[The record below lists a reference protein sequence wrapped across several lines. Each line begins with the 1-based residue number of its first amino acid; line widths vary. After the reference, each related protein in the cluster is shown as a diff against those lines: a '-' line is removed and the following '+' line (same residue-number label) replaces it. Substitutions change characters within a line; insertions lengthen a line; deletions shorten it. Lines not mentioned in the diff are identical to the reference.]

1 MRAQSRRTRW
11 TDMPL
16 ALWLLAAPLNV
27 AGAQAIADQL
37 AYCKDEGAAAQARIE
52 ACTQVVVQAK
62 DDDDLR
68 AEALLQRGVLYE
80 FGGDKDAALADYSE
94 VIKLDPASAVAYFNR
109 GNVHDQM
116 GDRDRAIADYTEAV
130 RLDPSD
136 PDVFNNRGQAYD
148 AKGEADL
155 AIADYTQ
162 SIRLN
167 RETRARSSIAA
178 LPMRTRANT
187 TSPSPTSTRPS
198 GSTLAMRRPM

>member
-1 MRAQSRRTRW
+1 MRAEPRRTRW

-52 ACTQVVVQAK
+52 ACTQVIVQAR

-116 GDRDRAIADYTEAV
+116 GDRDRAISDYTEAI

-148 AKGEADL
+148 GKGEADL

-167 RETRARSSIAA
+167 RENPRAFFNRGLAY
-178 LPMRTRANT
+178 AN
-187 TSPSPTSTRPS
+187 
-198 GSTLAMRRPM
+198 